1 MQIIANFSQMLVSVN
16 TRNIGRLMK
25 IKSEHNMN
33 VSEDYPFP
41 TLSPISNIQS
51 YTIKCQKY
59 CLSAPTKNEIQ
70 ICISVQ

>member
-41 TLSPISNIQS
+41 T
-51 YTIKCQKY
+51 K
-59 CLSAPTKNEIQ
+59 AEMW
-70 ICISVQ
+70 VQLKAHNHQYLIYLLHNYSQF